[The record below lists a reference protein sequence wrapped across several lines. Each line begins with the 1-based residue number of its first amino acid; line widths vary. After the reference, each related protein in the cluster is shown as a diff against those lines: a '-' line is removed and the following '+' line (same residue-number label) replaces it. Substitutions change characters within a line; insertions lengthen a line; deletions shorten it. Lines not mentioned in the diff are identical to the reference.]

1 MSKKAEKEI
10 MKNIIE
16 AINRCCSHTMK
27 ELQIWLWYRN
37 PCVAAYLNQTDM
49 ECIAQKNFK

>member
-10 MKNIIE
+10 MKNIW
-16 AINRCCSHTMK
+16 SHEQMLVTQWK
-27 ELQIWLWYRN
+27 NLKKRLWYRN
-37 PCVAAYLNQTDM
+37 PCVAAYLSQTDM